1 MGIAQAFYE
10 LFRRIGLAYP
20 PQNKG
25 GAMDAALKLPDVA
38 GHDRGAFLG
47 VTRSIKGQLWRE
59 RLTFEQSR
67 LAGAIS
73 QRHDLPELLGRI
85 LAARGATLDNI
96 PDLMAPTLR
105 AMLPNPSTLR
115 DMDIG
120 AARFAEAVR
129 KGERIA
135 IFGDYDVDGAC
146 SAALMRRY
154 LNAHGRDGVIYIPDR
169 VFEGY
174 GPNVAAIE
182 GLISE
187 GAQLIVTVDCGGTS
201 FEPLAAAGRLGTAV
215 IVIDHHQMGE
225 QLPQA
230 VAVINPNRQDDLS
243 GQGHLCAAGVT
254 FLFLIAVT
262 RQLREAGFYGGG
274 KAEPELM
281 SLIDLVALA
290 TVCDVVPLQGVNR
303 AFVAQGLKIMHRREN
318 PGLRALADAA
328 GLKSAPTP
336 YHLGFILGP
345 RINAG
350 GRIGDAALGSRLLS
364 CGDAQEAARIAAT
377 LTQLNRERQEMEQR
391 CCEEAFAEA
400 EARVEADP
408 DLPMIIVG
416 SESWHKG
423 LVGLVASR
431 LMDRFRRPAFAIA
444 WDKDS
449 GEGTGSAR
457 SIAGADIG
465 HAVRMALEAKLLKKG
480 GGHAMAAGVTL
491 DRAALPAFEAF
502 LHSELAA
509 NVGTARETSA
519 LSIDGAL
526 TPEGATSE
534 FIDLLERAGPFGMGN
549 PAPRFVFPS
558 HRIGFVKQMGEAHLR
573 CSLKSGGGKT
583 IGAIAFRAVGTPL
596 GDAILSGDGKVF
608 HVAGRLQRDNWGG
621 REKIELMIED
631 LADPARQKR

>member
-1 MGIAQAFYE
+1 
-10 LFRRIGLAYP
+10 
-20 PQNKG
+20 
-25 GAMDAALKLPDVA
+25 MDAALRLPEQEFGASQD
-38 GHDRGAFLG
+38 AFLA
-47 VTRSIKGQLWRE
+47 VTRSVKGQTWRE
-59 RLTFEQSR
+59 RMTPEQSR
-67 LAGAIS
+67 LAAAIC
-73 QRHDLPELLGRI
+73 QRHDLPEPLGRI
-85 LAARGATLDNI
+85 LAARGATLDNV
-96 PDLMAPTLR
+96 PDLLAPTLR
-105 AMLPNPSTLR
+105 SMLPDPSTLR
-115 DMDIG
+115 DMDAG
-120 AARFAEAVR
+120 AARFAQAIR

-135 IFGDYDVDGAC
+135 VFGDYDVDGAC

-154 LNAHGRDGVIYIPDR
+154 LNAHGRDCVIYIPDR
-169 VFEGY
+169 IFEGY

-182 GLISE
+182 GLIRD

-201 FEPLAAAGRLGTAV
+201 FEPLAAARRLKTDV
-215 IVIDHHQMGE
+215 VVIDHHQMGE
-225 QLPQA
+225 ELPEA

-262 RQLREAGFYGGG
+262 RQLRVSGFYAAGR
-274 KAEPELM
+274 KEPDL
-281 SLIDLVALA
+281 LRLVDLVALA

-318 PGLRALADAA
+318 AGLRALADAA
-328 GLKSAPTP
+328 SLKSAPTP

-364 CGDAQEAARIAAT
+364 CDDDAEAARVAAT
-377 LTQLNRERQEMEQR
+377 LTQLNRERQELEQR
-391 CCEEAFAEA
+391 CCEEAFAAA
-400 EARVEADP
+400 EALVEADP
-408 DLPMIIVG
+408 DLAVIIVG
-416 SESWHKG
+416 SPGWHKG

-431 LMDRFRRPAFAIA
+431 LMDRFRRPALAIA
-444 WDKDS
+444 WDAES

-465 HAVRMALEAKLLKKG
+465 HAVRAALAAGLLKKG

-491 DRAALPAFEAF
+491 DKTRLEAFEAF
-502 LHSELAA
+502 LRSVLAA
-509 NVGTARETSA
+509 QVGAARETSSLA
-519 LSIDGAL
+519 IDGAL

-534 FIDLLERAGPFGMGN
+534 FCELLEKAGPFGMGN
-549 PAPRFVFPS
+549 PAPRFVFPA
-558 HRIGFVKQMGEAHLR
+558 HRIGSVKPMGEAHVR
-573 CSLKSGGGKT
+573 CTLKSGGGKT
-583 IGAIAFRAVGTPL
+583 IGAIAFRTVGTPL
-596 GDAILSGDGKVF
+596 GEALMSGDGKVY